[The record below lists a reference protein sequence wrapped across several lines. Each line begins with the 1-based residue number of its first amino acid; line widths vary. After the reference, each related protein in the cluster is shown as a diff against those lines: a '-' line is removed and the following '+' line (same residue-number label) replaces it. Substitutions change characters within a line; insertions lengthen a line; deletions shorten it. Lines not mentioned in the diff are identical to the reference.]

1 MPVSE
6 ASVLIIAVSAHRRAA
21 IDAVSESIDLLK
33 EKVPIWKKEF
43 YADDDTMHEPKWK
56 QNPEFQSFI

>member
-6 ASVLIIAVSAHRRAA
+6 ASVIIIAVSAHRRAA
-21 IDAVSESIDLLK
+21 IEAVSEAIDLLK

-43 YADDDTMHEPKWK
+43 YADDD
-56 QNPEFQSFI
+56 